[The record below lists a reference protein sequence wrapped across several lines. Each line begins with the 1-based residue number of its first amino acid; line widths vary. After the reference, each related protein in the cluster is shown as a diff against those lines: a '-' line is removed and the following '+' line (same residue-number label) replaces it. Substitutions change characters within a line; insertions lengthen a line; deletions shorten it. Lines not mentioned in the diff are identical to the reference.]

1 MSALFIVGG
10 NKDVNTRRQ
19 RFLGDILEGEYIPG
33 GNPEIGNNEKPDS
46 GILINRPPPP
56 NNTKRNIVV
65 CSVCHGIFHKYSL

>member
-10 NKDVNTRRQ
+10 NKDVNIRRQ

-33 GNPEIGNNEKPDS
+33 GNPEIGNNEMPDS

-65 CSVCHGIFHKYSL
+65 GSVCHGIFHKYSL